1 MEVINMKYVVDMRK
15 VLAMRPDLDFISAR
29 KLSMEELS
37 DLEDKYDM
45 TNQENDDV
53 DESNYDKYRKLYLLF
68 NELNQYVPE
77 EVIFN
82 ALNKLEE
89 HTIWDKKIVYSRL
102 DNYRNYYLIKEMT
115 LDDGEICYDILV
127 PFYKQSERCNPS
139 VFKQIMYYY
148 YPLLRNFGLDF
159 YKVESIFDS
168 FNLKFEDNNG
178 SLIIVRVS
186 LLDII
191 LGDVEA
197 ILNNNIVDV
206 ADISDSNVMN
216 NYKKRYEK
224 MYGSEEFKFLI
235 DILLNRRNPDSV
247 LLTRGGEK

>member
-37 DLEDKYDM
+37 DLESKYDM

-68 NELNQYVPE
+68 NELNHYVPE

-82 ALNKLEE
+82 ALKKVGESF
-89 HTIWDKKIVYSRL
+89 IWDKKTVYSRL
-102 DNYRNYYLIKEMT
+102 DNYHNYYLIKDKT
-115 LDDGEICYDILV
+115 VNGEICYEILV

-139 VFKQIMYYY
+139 VFKQIIYYY
-148 YPLLRNFGLDF
+148 YPLLRNFELDF

-168 FNLKFEDNNG
+168 FNLRFEDNNG
-178 SLIIVRVS
+178 SLNIVRVS

-197 ILNNNIVDV
+197 ILNNNTVDV
-206 ADISDSNVMN
+206 ADMTDSNVIN

>member
-1 MEVINMKYVVDMRK
+1 MKYVIDMRK

-82 ALNKLEE
+82 ALNKLGE
-89 HTIWDKKIVYSRL
+89 HTIWDKKTVYSRL

>member
-1 MEVINMKYVVDMRK
+1 MKYVIDMRK